1 MPRRK
6 KSSKRSGR
14 KDLTVSEA
22 NELEELK
29 AELTDSLDTSS
40 SSNSSVAAASGDGI
54 DFPIASHSSCGFRS
68 RVLSSSAPSSPT
80 RDRSS
85 WVSCGSRPSVKSL
98 VTEFECLSL
107 ESVFQQVR
115 NLLRWSSR
123 GQVPSHGWCAIS
135 II

>member
-40 SSNSSVAAASGDGI
+40 SSNSSVVASSGDRAV
-54 DFPIASHSSCGFRS
+54 FPIASHSGHQLVRS
-68 RVLSSSAPSSPT
+68 RVLSVSAPSSPT
-80 RDRSS
+80 RDRSTPAFLTVADRVLS
-85 WVSCGSRPSVKSL
+85 YERLNRKGSAIPKMSL
-98 VTEFECLSL
+98 
-107 ESVFQQVR
+107 R
-115 NLLRWSSR
+115 KK
-123 GQVPSHGWCAIS
+123 
-135 II
+135 